1 MFNVL
6 GENMAIVTMYCT
18 DSCPFCINAE
28 KLLLSKGVEIEK
40 IDIEVEANK
49 FAEIVA
55 QIGQDSVPQIFING
69 RHIGGFDD
77 LSELDM
83 DDELEPLLGL

>member
-1 MFNVL
+1 
-6 GENMAIVTMYCT
+6 MAHVIMYCT
-18 DSCPFCINAE
+18 DSCPFCTNAE
-28 KLLLSKGVEIEK
+28 KLLISKGIEIEK
-40 IDIEVEANK
+40 IDVEQYPEQ
-49 FAEIVA
+49 FEQIIA
-55 QIGQDSVPQIFING
+55 QIGRDSVPQIFIDG